1 MKSLTLLLATLAA
14 TLSVIMPAS
23 AGDFGAIAFS
33 ARTGSTAWA
42 HSFPSKQ
49 GALNFVDRRCRQQ
62 ANDCRS
68 FWFRNACGAVA
79 IGSSGG
85 WGTAWAGSSTQAQV
99 AAVNNCAA
107 HDDGC
112 RVVRWQCSGAN

>member
-1 MKSLTLLLATLAA
+1 MKSITLILVSLTA
-14 TLSVIMPAS
+14 TLSVTMPAF

-33 ARTGSTAWA
+33 TRTGSTAWA
-42 HSFPSKQ
+42 HSFPSRQ

-68 FWFRNACGAVA
+68 FWFKNACGAVA
-79 IGSSGG
+79 VGSSGG
-85 WGTAWAGSSTQAQV
+85 WGTAWAGSPTQAQV
-99 AAVNNCAA
+99 MAVNNCSA

-112 RVVRWQCSGAN
+112 RVVRWQCSGVN